1 MKGPRPRGKSAR
13 HGTRNWVLK
22 VLESADA
29 SRPMKTREIRTKVAK
44 LSGKRI
50 PDHSLY
56 QALRTLV
63 ARKVVRTIRIGRER
77 SFQLI
82 SRAQSVSARETG
94 HSLPRDKGAATSP
107 TATQA
112 LHKLAPGEVLI
123 LEIWTGHVET
133 ATNRRG
139 RLVLER
145 HPRPT

>member
-1 MKGPRPRGKSAR
+1 MR
-13 HGTRNWVLK
+13 
-22 VLESADA
+22 
-29 SRPMKTREIRTKVAK
+29 TREIRQKVAK

-63 ARKVVRTIRIGRER
+63 ARKTVRALRIGRER

-82 SRAQSVSARETG
+82 SRGQSASARETA
-94 HSLPRDKGAATSP
+94 HHPSQDPGAATSP
-107 TATQA
+107 TATEA

-145 HPRPT
+145 HRRPT

>member
-1 MKGPRPRGKSAR
+1 MR
-13 HGTRNWVLK
+13 
-22 VLESADA
+22 
-29 SRPMKTREIRTKVAK
+29 TREIRQKVAK

-56 QALRTLV
+56 QALRTLA
-63 ARKVVRTIRIGRER
+63 ARKTVRALRIGRER

-82 SRAQSVSARETG
+82 SRGQSASARETA
-94 HSLPRDKGAATSP
+94 HHPSQDPGAATSP